1 MIARPHVRIRTPS
14 CTRTEA
20 IRRMLGGAAT
30 AAGANTMEMGL
41 RLDAGAADTG
51 LPPEWAE
58 PAIRRPVALFF
69 VLFFFMCV
77 AHLHAYLTRL
87 QSVPHTSHPH
97 TRHGSGYK
105 GQRCQKWLCRRC
117 WSALFAHRTARP
129 TSDRTLYAL
138 AVELP
143 PPSASHASAAR
154 LGWWPKRAPR
164 AHPRSRDARP
174 TARPVAGDVLCVRAV
189 RSPRLSFQFRSDRP
203 APGGC
208 ARGAVFGVDGAA

>member
-77 AHLHAYLTRL
+77 THPHAYLTRL
-87 QSVPHTSHPH
+87 QSVPHTSR
-97 TRHGSGYK
+97 TRTRGAVVVIR
-105 GQRCQKWLCRRC
+105 GQRCQKWLRRRC

-138 AVELP
+138 AVEWP

-154 LGWWPKRAPR
+154 LGWPPKRAPR
-164 AHPRSRDARP
+164 AHPRSRSARP
-174 TARPVAGDVLCVRAV
+174 AARPVAGDVLCVRAV
-189 RSPRLSFQFRSDRP
+189 PSPAFVPVS
-203 APGGC
+203 
-208 ARGAVFGVDGAA
+208 V